1 MSGDTTGTPAP
12 DAATD
17 HDGVVQPYADAVDVD
32 AFLDLVERELAPHG
46 FAPGTAL
53 PLLSVCRDELMADF
67 RRDVRRRWGHFF
79 DLASLGGLPLLGRTG
94 VAAALGHAPLDGVR
108 HRLLVLVLPHVGL
121 EAGAVG
127 SVVRPG
133 VPGTTSACG
142 AIVVAQQALAAGVSG
157 VVVDR
162 HDVEESLLVARLH
175 ESVGSGALPDLVE
188 TTELVRRAAVDEL
201 RLLAGELSTPE
212 SPVDVALVS
221 GIVVHATGHDR
232 VADVE
237 VEVLHQHG
245 DVRTP

>member
-1 MSGDTTGTPAP
+1 
-12 DAATD
+12 
-17 HDGVVQPYADAVDVD
+17 VQPYADAVDVET
-32 AFLDLVERELAPHG
+32 FLDRVEHELAPYG
-46 FAPGTAL
+46 FTPTTAL

-108 HRLLVLVLPHVGL
+108 HRLLVLALPHVGL
-121 EAGAVG
+121 EGSVVG

-157 VVVDR
+157 VVLDR

-175 ESVGSGALPDLVE
+175 ETLGSGAVPDLVA

-201 RLLAGELSTPE
+201 RLLAGELSTPDA
-212 SPVDVALVS
+212 PVDVALVS
-221 GIVVHATGHDR
+221 GVLVHATGHDH

-237 VEVLHQHG
+237 VEVLARHG
-245 DVRTP
+245 DARTP